1 MRPSVAVERMQALTR
16 QTWRSRPGHL
26 IGWRDPE
33 GAEYQFDL
41 DAGPAQVS
49 IGRRAGNDVALPWDD
64 EVSGVHARLERVG
77 ADWTLRDDG
86 LSRNGTWVNGERL
99 TGIRRLLDGDV
110 VRVGDTRLTVR
121 AGSLS
126 TRGASGV
133 SAADARVAVQLCG
146 PLVLRID
153 GRRLEGELSGRMGR
167 RLFAYLLCK
176 RGQPVRRDEL
186 TGVLWPRA
194 LPASP
199 QAGLSVHFARLRRLL
214 GEHALVGRGEV
225 SLDLGDDAFVDVE
238 AAVGLAREARAQLV
252 AGKFTDALGSARAS
266 RGILEAELL
275 PEFAEDD
282 WVAER
287 RLELDSLVPELLEI
301 EAEAALTVGG
311 GELGAAEA
319 AARALLHRRPYRE
332 SDCRLLMRAHAARG
346 NLAEA
351 LLVYEELRHR
361 LMDDLGIPP
370 PAATRA
376 LYEQLLADKPSPSA
390 PTATSPQER

>member
-1 MRPSVAVERMQALTR
+1 MQALTR

-33 GAEYQFDL
+33 GAAHQLDL

-49 IGRRAGNDVALPWDD
+49 IGRHAGNDVALPWDH
-64 EVSGVHARLERVG
+64 EVSRVHARLERMG

-86 LSRNGTWVNGERL
+86 LSHNGTWVNGERL

-110 VRVGDTRLTVR
+110 VRVGRTTLTVR
-121 AGSLS
+121 ASARAES
-126 TRGASGV
+126 PSPRGASGGIA
-133 SAADARVAVQLCG
+133 AADARVVVRLCG
-146 PLVLRID
+146 PLLLRID
-153 GRRLEGELSGRMGR
+153 GRRLEGQLSGRMGR
-167 RLFAYLLCK
+167 RLFAYLVCK

-199 QAGLSVHFARLRRLL
+199 QACLSVHVARLRRVL
-214 GEHALVGRGEV
+214 GEHALVGRGDV
-225 SLDLGDDAFVDVE
+225 TLDFADDAFVDVE
-238 AAVGLAREARAQLV
+238 AAVGLARVARAQL
-252 AGKFTDALGSARAS
+252 AGAGCTDALGSARAA

-282 WVAER
+282 WVAEL

-311 GELGAAEA
+311 GELVAAEA
-319 AARALLHRRPYRE
+319 AARALLRRRPYRE

-370 PAATRA
+370 PTETRA
-376 LYEQLLADKPSPSA
+376 LYERLLADETSPSPR
-390 PTATSPQER
+390 TATSRQEH